1 METGGAGCAL
11 RPFGCEQNLL
21 SRPDGSATFVQGDT
35 TVLAG
40 VYGPAEVKF
49 SKEIYDKATVEVI
62 LKPKVGMAA
71 ISEKIKEQMIRKTCE
86 AVILTALHPR
96 TSVTVILQIVH
107 DAGALL
113 SCCLNAACMALMDAG
128 LPMKSLFCGVSCG
141 IDLDKNILLDPVAKQ
156 EKECRSLLTFA
167 IDSTEN
173 KVLMSSTSGTYSIEE
188 LQHCIA
194 TCQKAAE
201 KIFQFYRDSVRRK
214 YSKS

>member
-1 METGGAGCAL
+1 VAAPGDAGMETGGAGCAL

-21 SRPDGSATFVQGDT
+21 SRPDGSATFVQVT
-35 TVLAG
+35 
-40 VYGPAEVKF
+40 
-49 SKEIYDKATVEVI
+49 
-62 LKPKVGMAA
+62 MAA
-71 ISEKIKEQMIRKTCE
+71 ATSTYSKMQTKPSKKPFLNVKLLLSGSNFLLPISEKIKEQMIRKTCE

-188 LQHCIA
+188 VGGR
-194 TCQKAAE
+194 
-201 KIFQFYRDSVRRK
+201 F
-214 YSKS
+214 